1 MSEQTVQPNQ
11 PKTQTSKAPFI
22 VGATLTVASLGLLAY
37 QSTKQQPAAP
47 TESEPSNSLPSPV
60 AQPTKTSTQ
69 PSNTYSAIGSYTSPA
84 GPEEIGVTLSVD
96 NGVVTDATVEVKATN
111 EFSKKW
117 QGVFQSNFKKLVI
130 GKDIATL
137 KLDAVSGSSLT
148 PKGFN
153 DAVEKIKTQLP
164 T

>member
-11 PKTQTSKAPFI
+11 QNNQLNKAPFV

-37 QSTKQQPAAP
+37 QSTKQQPSSP
-47 TESEPSNSLPSPV
+47 TQPKSVTASPSPV
-60 AQPTKTSTQ
+60 AQPTNAATL
-69 PSNTYSAIGSYTSPA
+69 PSNTYTAIGSYTSPA
-84 GPEEIGVTLSVD
+84 GPEEVGVTLSVE
-96 NGVVTDATVEVKATN
+96 NGVITDASVEVKATN
-111 EFSKKW
+111 QFSKKW
-117 QGVFQSNFKKLVI
+117 QGVFQSNFKQLVI

-153 DAVEKIKTQLP
+153 DAVEKIKSQLP
-164 T
+164 S